1 MIPAAPS
8 VRGSAVSSAA
18 GKMLQWLNQTFLNK
32 QLCGNN
38 HLCSSN
44 QIVIYRSIKSS
55 LFIVLLVCKWPEIKS
70 SQLILPPTVPTDIH
84 SQISEPD
91 VEDLRIPESCDS
103 CMVQR
108 LSCCAWVLILKAF
121 YIYLIAEFCVILIIL
136 TFTPFLWADI

>member
-1 MIPAAPS
+1 MYLQNDILAEHKENNSRDAMENASRNSVSPSTVWPCMIPAAPS

-55 LFIVLLVCKWPEIKS
+55 
-70 SQLILPPTVPTDIH
+70 
-84 SQISEPD
+84 
-91 VEDLRIPESCDS
+91 
-103 CMVQR
+103 
-108 LSCCAWVLILKAF
+108 
-121 YIYLIAEFCVILIIL
+121 
-136 TFTPFLWADI
+136 